1 MSSKNEKIPVEFSVN
16 VVGKWK
22 ETYKWVPIL
31 GAFTAIAMAF
41 SAGANNI
48 PAPFSAPVGSGALTI
63 LKASIM
69 AYSIYVPGS
78 TLASNS
84 SVNALFSDFLNENQ
98 PSEGFLMWS
107 MVVVLITATIWLTI
121 ATYMELPVSTQQAT
135 QGALL
140 GTILVTEGFDYLPM
154 WNKNDNHNF
163 NGGGLLWILLEWT
176 VAPLLACICAYL
188 LFNLLKAF
196 ILRHENPT
204 KRILVFLPIDYG
216 ISAGLLCLFLMS
228 QVIENHLANIPR
240 LAAIVSVALATLIG
254 ALLSLA
260 VVVPLAIKKLDATNN
275 YKAAKK
281 EASDKQK
288 CVESQDQISETKGN
302 DEEDVEDVLKD
313 FMQMRVL
320 DTVYEVEEERSCS
333 ASQSPDIIQLPEQ
346 PPPSVP
352 DGSTP
357 LKQLLESTPNR
368 LVRNMNFQ
376 RIEKIRR
383 TSETESAYKFII
395 RKLKKST
402 VSPVIEYD
410 RHTLIRHALAEKY
423 DDEIEDCFGFPQ
435 LLGSCIFALIQ
446 SAGEIAA
453 VVSPYGAIVDVFEHR
468 AKYSGNGEDVESV
481 KVIWWFRA
489 MGGFAAAMGFL
500 ICGRRLTQCLGGKLT
515 YMSNSR
521 GLASQLSTVA
531 VVIVVSRT
539 NLPVS
544 SIHAFVGSLVGVGIA
559 DDVQNVNWKLLV
571 RFLCGWL
578 MTIIFCCGVAY
589 VIFSASIHAPAYAV
603 P

>member
-1 MSSKNEKIPVEFSVN
+1 MSSKNGKIPVEFSAN

-22 ETYKWVPIL
+22 ETYHWIPIL
-31 GAFTAIAMAF
+31 GAFAAISMAF
-41 SAGANNI
+41 SAGANNL

-69 AYSIYVPGS
+69 ACSIYVPGAA
-78 TLASNS
+78 LASNS
-84 SVNALFSDFLNENQ
+84 SVDALFSDFLKGNQ
-98 PSEGFLMWS
+98 PSAGFLMWS
-107 MVVVLITATIWLTI
+107 MVVVLITATIWLAI
-121 ATYMELPVSTQQAT
+121 ATFLELPVSTQQAT

-140 GTILVTEGFDYLPM
+140 GTMLATEGFDYLPM

-163 NGGGLLWILLEWT
+163 NGGGLLWIVLEWT
-176 VAPLLACICAYL
+176 VAPLIACICAFL

-216 ISAGLLCLFLMS
+216 ISAGLLCLFLVS

-240 LAAIVSVALATLIG
+240 LAAITSVAVATLIG
-254 ALLSLA
+254 GILSLV
-260 VVVPLAIKKLDATNN
+260 VVVPLAIKKLDATNK

-281 EASDKQK
+281 KTSGKQQ
-288 CVESQDQISETKGN
+288 CVKSHEDQISQKKG
-302 DEEDVEDVLKD
+302 DSEEDVEDVLKD

-320 DTVYEVEEERSCS
+320 DTVYEEEEQSS
-333 ASQSPDIIQLPEQ
+333 ASQSPNLIQDSEQ
-346 PPPSVP
+346 PSSDSLPNSTG
-352 DGSTP
+352 GSTP
-357 LKQLLESTPNR
+357 FKQLLESTPNR
-368 LVRNMNFQ
+368 LVKTKNFQ
-376 RIEKIRR
+376 RIEKTRPS
-383 TSETESAYKFII
+383 TCASKFI
-395 RKLKKST
+395 RKLKKSI

-423 DDEIEDCFGFPQ
+423 DDEIEDCFSFPQ

-446 SAGEIAA
+446 SASEIAA

-468 AKYSGNGEDVESV
+468 AKYSGNGEDMESINV
-481 KVIWWFRA
+481 SWWFRA
-489 MGGFAAAMGFL
+489 IGGLAAAMGFL
-500 ICGRRLTQCLGGKLT
+500 LCGRRLTQCLGGKLT

-531 VVIVVSRT
+531 VVIIVARS

-559 DDVQNVNWKLLV
+559 DDVQNVNWKLLLK
-571 RFLCGWL
+571 FLCGWL
-578 MTIIFCCGVAY
+578 MTMIFCCGVAY

>member
-1 MSSKNEKIPVEFSVN
+1 MFSRNEKIPVEFSVN

-31 GAFTAIAMAF
+31 GAFAAISMAF
-41 SAGANNI
+41 SAGANNL
-48 PAPFSAPVGSGALTI
+48 PAPFSAPVGSGALTL

-69 AYSIYVPGS
+69 ACSIYVPGS
-78 TLASNS
+78 ALASNS

-107 MVVVLITATIWLTI
+107 MVVVLITATIWLAI

-140 GTILVTEGFDYLPM
+140 GTMLVTEGFDYLPM

-163 NGGGLLWILLEWT
+163 NGGGLLWIILEWT
-176 VAPLLACICAYL
+176 VAPLLACICAYI

-240 LAAIVSVALATLIG
+240 LAAMVSVTLATLIG

-281 EASDKQK
+281 KASDKQQ
-288 CVESQDQISETKGN
+288 CIESQDQISETKGN

-352 DGSTP
+352 DGSAP
-357 LKQLLESTPNR
+357 FKQLLESTPNR
-368 LVRNMNFQ
+368 
-376 RIEKIRR
+376 
-383 TSETESAYKFII
+383 
-395 RKLKKST
+395 
-402 VSPVIEYD
+402 
-410 RHTLIRHALAEKY
+410 
-423 DDEIEDCFGFPQ
+423 
-435 LLGSCIFALIQ
+435 LIQ

-468 AKYSGNGEDVESV
+468 AKYSGNGEDVESI

-489 MGGFAAAMGFL
+489 IGGFAAAMGFL

-531 VVIVVSRT
+531 VVIVVART

-571 RFLCGWL
+571 KFLCGWL

>member
-1 MSSKNEKIPVEFSVN
+1 MSSRNEKIPVEFSVN

-31 GAFTAIAMAF
+31 GAFAAISMAF
-41 SAGANNI
+41 SAGANNL
-48 PAPFSAPVGSGALTI
+48 PAPFSAPVGSGALTL

-69 AYSIYVPGS
+69 ACSIYVPGS
-78 TLASNS
+78 ALASNS

-107 MVVVLITATIWLTI
+107 MVVVLITATIWLAI

-140 GTILVTEGFDYLPM
+140 GTMLVTEGFDYLPM
-154 WNKNDNHNF
+154 WNTNDNHNF
-163 NGGGLLWILLEWT
+163 NGGGLLWIILEWT

-188 LFNLLKAF
+188 LFKLLKAF

-240 LAAIVSVALATLIG
+240 LAAIVSVTLATLIG

-281 EASDKQK
+281 EASEKQQ
-288 CVESQDQISETKGN
+288 CVESQEQISETKGN
-302 DEEDVEDVLKD
+302 DEEEVEDVLKD

-357 LKQLLESTPNR
+357 FKQLLESTPNR
-368 LVRNMNFQ
+368 L
-376 RIEKIRR
+376 
-383 TSETESAYKFII
+383 
-395 RKLKKST
+395 
-402 VSPVIEYD
+402 VIEYD

-468 AKYSGNGEDVESV
+468 AKYSGNGEDVESI

-489 MGGFAAAMGFL
+489 IGGFAAAMGFL

-531 VVIVVSRT
+531 VVIVVART

-571 RFLCGWL
+571 KFLCGWL